1 MKFAPYT
8 SGRLRKLK
16 VGITSDPSST
26 TSLQVLGG
34 VNIVG
39 VITATSISIST
50 TTATSDF
57 ANLNITG
64 VSTFAGNINANG
76 NIVGDNATNISGIN
90 SLTATSLFANLTGNV
105 SGIAT
110 YTSEW
115 IVTSNGSS
123 DYRFTGPGFDG
134 TENDPTIYLAR
145 GQQYKFTNHMGAH
158 PFQIRTAINGS
169 AYNDGIVNNGV
180 SNGTLTWDVQMD
192 APNVLYYQ
200 CTAHA
205 GMVGKIYIG
214 NSGDSINVGSGVTI
228 SGGGIHVTG
237 VVTATNFVGI
247 SSVTANKFFGDGSGL
262 SNTGAALAEVSGT
275 ERLVLTNLT
284 TGTMVSAATTSDVTF
299 NATTDTFHIGTGVTI
314 FGGTS
319 GIVSAISYK
328 GDLTIGTPTGGF
340 KTGAFTIN
348 NTDKTKDSINE
359 LNNILGKLVPSP
371 PDTINGVSISLT
383 GTAGNGRLCAG
394 FTPTNNTGGSAPVAG
409 TQYTRNTDS
418 TVSTTL
424 YYGIRSRR
432 FWNCYWIC

>member
-115 IVTSNGSS
+115 IITANGSS
-123 DYRFTGPGFDG
+123 DYKFTGPGFDG
-134 TENDPTIYLAR
+134 TELDPTIYLKR

-169 AYNDGIVNNGV
+169 AYNDGISNNGV

-205 GMVGKIYIG
+205 L
-214 NSGDSINVGSGVTI
+214 SL
-228 SGGGIHVTG
+228 IH
-237 VVTATNFVGI
+237 I
-247 SSVTANKFFGDGSGL
+247 
-262 SNTGAALAEVSGT
+262 
-275 ERLVLTNLT
+275 
-284 TGTMVSAATTSDVTF
+284 
-299 NATTDTFHIGTGVTI
+299 
-314 FGGTS
+314 
-319 GIVSAISYK
+319 
-328 GDLTIGTPTGGF
+328 
-340 KTGAFTIN
+340 
-348 NTDKTKDSINE
+348 
-359 LNNILGKLVPSP
+359 
-371 PDTINGVSISLT
+371 
-383 GTAGNGRLCAG
+383 
-394 FTPTNNTGGSAPVAG
+394 
-409 TQYTRNTDS
+409 
-418 TVSTTL
+418 
-424 YYGIRSRR
+424 
-432 FWNCYWIC
+432 